1 MAVIERAGLST
12 THLPR
17 ARPRKARPLAGEQ
30 LRRRIEALKPG
41 DVFSIDRPITVE
53 EFCEYVS
60 DEWVAELVDGVITIM
75 TPPSDPHEA
84 LSGWL
89 FNVLGPY
96 VQTRGLGEVRAGR
109 SGVLI
114 SSTSLREPDLLFF
127 QKSRLD
133 QMTERGV
140 HGAPDLAV
148 EIVESSRARR
158 EAVRKQVQY
167 ELIGIR
173 EYWVIDRPQREVR
186 QWLLEGARYELLRLQ
201 PGDELVSRTIEGFHL
216 QVAWLFQGPEFP
228 SILDV
233 VNGLLAGA
241 E

>member
-1 MAVIERAGLST
+1 MAVIDRAG
-12 THLPR
+12 LPR
-17 ARPRKARPLAGEQ
+17 ARPRRTQPLTGEQ
-30 LRRRIEALKPG
+30 LQRRIEALKPG

-60 DEWVAELVDGVITIM
+60 DEWHAELVDGVIYIM
-75 TPPSDPHEA
+75 APPSDPHEA
-84 LSGWL
+84 LSVWL
-89 FNVLGPY
+89 ARVLGLY
-96 VQTRGLGEVRAGR
+96 VEVRGLGELRAGR

-114 SSTSLREPDLLFF
+114 SSTSLREPDMLFF

-148 EIVESSRARR
+148 EIVESAKARR
-158 EAVRKQVQY
+158 EAVAKQVHY
-167 ELIGIR
+167 ERIGIR

-186 QWLLEGARYELLRLQ
+186 QWLLEGGRYELLRL
-201 PGDELVSRTIEGFHL
+201 PLGTELISRTVEGFHV
-216 QVAWLFQGPEFP
+216 QVAWLFQGPSFP
-228 SILDV
+228 LSLDV

-241 E
+241 G